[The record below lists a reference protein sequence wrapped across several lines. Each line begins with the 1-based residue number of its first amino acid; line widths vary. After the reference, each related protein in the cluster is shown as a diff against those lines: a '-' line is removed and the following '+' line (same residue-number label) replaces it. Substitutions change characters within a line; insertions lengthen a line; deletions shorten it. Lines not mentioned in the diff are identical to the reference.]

1 MLKDTSSKQANSIKN
16 KTALFLSE
24 LKCNQHNAQDIFGK
38 TVFLNI
44 LWIIERKKA
53 GHWPYVWNME
63 KA

>member
-53 GHWPYVWNME
+53 GH
-63 KA
+63 